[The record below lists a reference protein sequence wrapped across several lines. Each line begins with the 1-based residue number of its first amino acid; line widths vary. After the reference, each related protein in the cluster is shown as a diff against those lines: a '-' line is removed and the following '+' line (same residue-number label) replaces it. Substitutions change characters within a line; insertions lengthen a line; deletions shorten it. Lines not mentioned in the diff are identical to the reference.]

1 MNSDNENNAIETIT
15 VNENELSNIS
25 NNIEDFN
32 IVTIQKMIFIY
43 NAIEAG
49 WSVKKIKNNISSS
62 IFSNNN
68 NHCGNNVNSP
78 SDECSNSLGKYEFKK
93 SKSRLHNF
101 DLDTYLREFLRRSTQ
116 MESLF

>member
-1 MNSDNENNAIETIT
+1 MNSDNDNTVETIT
-15 VNENELSNIS
+15 VNDNDLSNIS
-25 NNIEDFN
+25 NNIENFN

-49 WSVKKIKNNISSS
+49 WSVKKIKNNISSN
-62 IFSNNN
+62 FSNNN
-68 NHCGNNVNSP
+68 NQCGDSVNSP
-78 SDECSNSLGKYEFKK
+78 SYESNHSLGKYEFKK
-93 SKSRLHNF
+93 SKSKLHNF